1 MQKRRLVGR
10 SRRKPCRSWT
20 IISLLILLLL
30 FVLWQFGLLLH
41 QTSSFGFGASY
52 SNYDV
57 PTNNSPPLTSYNTI
71 IGSEIGRRVIYQ
83 YTCADNSFWANKYWN
98 VDLGRGKQ
106 WRRALRRIDELV
118 PEIETKEFIQDET
131 STLTCEELIVNDMKQ
146 SGTPDVY
153 EVIYS
158 LRYNCT
164 QSKLDSLLLS
174 KSDISEYV
182 EIIPWKHGGSD
193 DNAAHVVR
201 KRGMV
206 RIIYDWGETFQGR
219 GEHCNTM
226 KSQKYARE
234 WISGAVSNPNDVIA
248 IELSHSKRLMS
259 HQQMCNLIH
268 VPEHVDWATIIA
280 DYRNTSVQD
289 MLTKR
294 MTKEEARVELRQKEA
309 FAGLITFST
318 WKDMYGEYNEYH
330 ILQQKTIPR
339 SKSIFFLLW

>member
-1 MQKRRLVGR
+1 MQTSRRVGVG
-10 SRRKPCRSWT
+10 RKPCRSWT
-20 IISLLILLLL
+20 IICLLILLLL

-41 QTSSFGFGASY
+41 QTSSFGASFA
-52 SNYDV
+52 NIYDL
-57 PTNNSPPLTSYNTI
+57 PSNNSPPLTSYNTI
-71 IGSEIGRRVIYQ
+71 GSEIGRRVIYQ
-83 YTCADNSFWANKYWN
+83 CTCADNSFWANKYWN

-106 WRRALRRIDELV
+106 WRRALRRIDELI
-118 PEIETKEFIQDET
+118 PEIETKEFIQDEKST
-131 STLTCEELIVNDMKQ
+131 STCEELILNDMKQ
-146 SGTPDVY
+146 SGPPDVY

-164 QSKLDSLLLS
+164 QSKLDSLLS

-201 KRGMV
+201 KRGMT

-219 GEHCNTM
+219 GEHCNKM
-226 KSQKYARE
+226 KHQKYAVE
-234 WISGAVSNPNDVIA
+234 WISGAVSNPYEVTA

-280 DYRNTSVQD
+280 DYRNTSVND

-294 MTKEEARVELRQKEA
+294 MTKEEARVELSEKEA

-318 WKDMYGEYNEYH
+318 WKDMYGE
-330 ILQQKTIPR
+330 
-339 SKSIFFLLW
+339 